1 METKTKLSTLWLFA
15 TLNYLYCDVIGL
27 FDPKELKGVLA
38 GQVSGIEVTQTFLFA
53 ASVLMA
59 IPIAMVLLSRIL
71 GYRANRGTN
80 LVAGALMTAVQLGTN
95 FMGTPPTAS
104 YIFFSILE
112 IAATVAI
119 VWMAWT
125 WHEVKS
131 TSEKAEGIYRHAVA
145 SR

>member
-15 TLNYLYCDVIGL
+15 TLSYLYCDVIGL

-38 GQVSGIEVTQTFLFA
+38 GQISGIEVTQTFLLA

-71 GYRANRGTN
+71 GYRVNRGAN
-80 LVAGALMTAVQLGTN
+80 VVAGALMTAVQLGTN
-95 FMGTPPTAS
+95 FMGTPPTPS
-104 YIFFSILE
+104 YIFFSIIE

-119 VWMAWT
+119 VWIAWT
-125 WHEVKS
+125 WHEVRS
-131 TSEKAEGIYRHAVA
+131 TSDKAEAMYRHAVT
-145 SR
+145 SS